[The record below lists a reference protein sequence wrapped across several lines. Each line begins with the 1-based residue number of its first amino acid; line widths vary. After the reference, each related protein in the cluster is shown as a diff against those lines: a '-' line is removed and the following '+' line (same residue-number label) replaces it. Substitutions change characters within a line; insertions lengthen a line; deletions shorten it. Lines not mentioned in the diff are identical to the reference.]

1 MTISSDRGLPGLAYP
16 EASLHDIA
24 VELTTSYEG
33 VFNAETVQRYVLES
47 YTALVRTSSV
57 KSHLVTQTARFAK
70 ERLTALAQA
79 QGSLMKDRPEVL
91 FVCEHNAGRSQL
103 AAALTAKLSKG
114 SVHVRSAG
122 SLPRSEIDPVV
133 RTVADEFGLDLSTE
147 FPKPLTDDIVQ
158 AADVVITMGCGDA
171 CPIYPSKRYIDWDLD
186 DPSGASLEQARRI
199 RDQIAMQVEAL
210 LAEFAERQ
218 PSADR

>member
-1 MTISSDRGLPGLAYP
+1 MLK
-16 EASLHDIA
+16 LHDFCNRA
-24 VELTTSYEG
+24 
-33 VFNAETVQRYVLES
+33 
-47 YTALVRTSSV
+47 
-57 KSHLVTQTARFAK
+57 
-70 ERLTALAQA
+70 
-79 QGSLMKDRPEVL
+79 
-91 FVCEHNAGRSQL
+91 
-103 AAALTAKLSKG
+103 
-114 SVHVRSAG
+114 
-122 SLPRSEIDPVV
+122 
-133 RTVADEFGLDLSTE
+133 
-147 FPKPLTDDIVQ
+147 VQ